1 MRDFSKEAIRLH
13 IQNCNQARIE
23 LESRFAGL
31 GHVHTTLIKSLIS
44 RADPITGLVEGL
56 NYRDLADIL
65 RVNHAP
71 GRKGCGTP
79 QKETVRSYL
88 RTIEDNCSDNFRL
101 VSFGQKIKFQF
112 IQMPKIYAYFFDQNE
127 LYTDRAAVSN
137 SSNNLDAHET
147 FNTVDVIPELV
158 KSIHLPGE
166 DNFENDAK
174 KVLYINKQNK
184 LTGEDEKKF
193 SNLKQPIT
201 PNFYPTQETIDIAL
215 AKGYS
220 RVVEPA
226 ELAAFIRHNQQRCTQ
241 WVDFNPVYLQWLERG
256 FEYQQQKAALNQ
268 LRSAQHGNR
277 SNQKFNRK
285 SFVEYAFEQNRD
297 AVSPSG
303 KPYAIDIGFNN
314 ESTPVVVVD
323 GINERIR
330 AIICEQE
337 RRKAELNMVRYA

>member
-1 MRDFSKEAIRLH
+1 MVMNITNYNRARLE
-13 IQNCNQARIE
+13 I
-23 LESRFAGL
+23 ESRFIGL
-31 GHVHTTLIKSLIS
+31 QHAHMRLILSLIN
-44 RADPITGLVEGL
+44 RADPDTGIVEGMS
-56 NYRDLADIL
+56 YRDLANLLAVD
-65 RVNHAP
+65 HAP
-71 GRKGCGTP
+71 GRKGAGIP
-79 QKETVRSYL
+79 QKETIRSYL
-88 RTIEDNCSDNFRL
+88 RTIEENYADNFQ
-101 VSFGQKIKFQF
+101 VITQGQKLKCQF
-112 IQMPKIYAYFFDQNE
+112 IHLPKIYAHFVDQKQE
-127 LYTDRAAVSN
+127 YTDDSSTSTLSKPIENTEKTYANDVSLGAVKIVERPI
-137 SSNNLDAHET
+137 LDA
-147 FNTVDVIPELV
+147 
-158 KSIHLPGE
+158 
-166 DNFENDAK
+166 FESTAK

-303 KPYAIDIGFNN
+303 KPHAIDIGFNN
-314 ESTPVVVVD
+314 EPTPVVVVD